1 LPGLLN
7 SWTESAPS
15 HEVVIVI
22 SVTGSITGEV
32 MYSMGF
38 NMVTKIAETLM
49 FGLTEKQIMNEY
61 KDIVGEI
68 ANMITGN
75 AMIHFDHSGKLVV
88 ITTPTVFNSKD
99 FSGIMTKKTTLSIN
113 LYSPLGQLEMN
124 VSFK

>member
-1 LPGLLN
+1 
-7 SWTESAPS
+7 
-15 HEVVIVI
+15 
-22 SVTGSITGEV
+22 
-32 MYSMGF
+32 MGF